1 MAPLFTSR
9 SGSDD
14 ALSQLAAR
22 MDSLEQHCLTDLLAG
37 LDAMRNGDLT
47 VEVRPVT
54 TTIDITSGNP
64 QVQGLVTT
72 FNAMLAKAQAAIEGY
87 NVVRERMRLALGDQS
102 CLEDLQVRLTSLDGK
117 CLTGLATGLNAV
129 AEGDLTVEVIPVTR
143 PLDAAPGQRIGE
155 LGELFN
161 GMLAKAQASVNS
173 YEHMRRETGQMVT
186 QLADTA
192 ETLGSSSSRLAVI
205 ADETGRAVGEIASTI
220 EAVAQGSSEQAQAAQ
235 GVSNAVETA
244 SGVVTGLGAK
254 SEEIGQIVDTIG
266 GIASQTNL
274 LALNAAIEAARAG
287 ELGRGFAVVAD
298 EVRKLAESSQ
308 DSASSIASIINDI
321 QRQTASA
328 VSAMDAVRGDV
339 VSVASISEENAAA
352 AEEVSATTEET
363 AASTEQ
369 VASTSEEVAGAAQ
382 RLTELISHFRV

>member
-1 MAPLFTSR
+1 LAPLFTSR

-244 SGVVTGLGAK
+244 SG
-254 SEEIGQIVDTIG
+254 EEIGQIVDTIG